1 MKQGSFV
8 GIACQGKDAKDIV
21 MFRFIIELT
30 ALRLCVCLSLLV

>member
-21 MFRFIIELT
+21 VYRFIIEYIE
-30 ALRLCVCLSLLV
+30 A